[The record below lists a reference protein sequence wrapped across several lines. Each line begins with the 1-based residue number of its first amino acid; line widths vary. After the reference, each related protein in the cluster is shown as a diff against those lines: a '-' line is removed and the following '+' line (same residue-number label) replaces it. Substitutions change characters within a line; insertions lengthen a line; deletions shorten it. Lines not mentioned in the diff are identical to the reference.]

1 MKTAWFIDDDEEMI
15 NAITLM
21 MDLLG
26 YQVTPFLNAPN
37 AAEALQA
44 GERPE
49 LILLDINMPQV
60 SGIDLL
66 EYIRT
71 KLKLANLPIIMLS
84 AEFTDVQVDQ
94 AYELGA
100 DAYVTKPVSIDELQA
115 AIDTAMGK
123 RGKPW

>member
-71 KLKLANLPIIMLS
+71 KLKLADLPIIMLS

-100 DAYVTKPVSIDELQA
+100 DAYVIKPVSIDELRA
-115 AIDTAMGK
+115 AIDAAMGK
-123 RGKPW
+123 RGNP

>member
-71 KLKLANLPIIMLS
+71 KLKLADLPIIMLS

-100 DAYVTKPVSIDELQA
+100 DAYVIKPVSIDELQA
-115 AIDTAMGK
+115 AIDAAVGK
-123 RGKPW
+123 RRKP

>member
-37 AAEALQA
+37 AAESLQA

-49 LILLDINMPQV
+49 LILLDINIPQV

-71 KLKLANLPIIMLS
+71 KLKLVDLPIIMLS

-100 DAYVTKPVSIDELQA
+100 DAYVIKPVSIDELQA
-115 AIDTAMGK
+115 AIDAAVGK
-123 RGKPW
+123 RGKP

>member
-100 DAYVTKPVSIDELQA
+100 DAYVIKPVSIDELQA
-115 AIDTAMGK
+115 AIDAAVGK
-123 RGKPW
+123 RGKP